1 MPLNTINMNTYLFPT
16 ELEAKA
22 FREMCPDAE
31 VVISGVGM
39 AATAAAIATL
49 GSSTQDV
56 VVLAGIAG
64 VYGDSIA
71 VGEVVEVVSE
81 ECVELPERFRRAYTQ
96 FEPYTSLR
104 GVRSNSV
111 HTMQSVSHGA
121 DIENMEGAALFAM
134 AEAMGFRAVE
144 VRAIST
150 RVGDSFDTW
159 AVDEAVT
166 ALGQELKKFED
177 EK

>member
-1 MPLNTINMNTYLFPT
+1 MIYLFPT

-22 FREMCPDAE
+22 FRALCPDAK

-39 AATAAAIATL
+39 AATVAAIATL
-49 GSSTQDV
+49 GCRAEDV

-64 VYGDSIA
+64 TYGDSLA
-71 VGEVVEVVSE
+71 VGSVVEVVSE
-81 ECVELPERFRRAYTQ
+81 ECVELPERFRRTYTQ
-96 FEPYTSLR
+96 SQPRTSLR
-104 GVRSNSV
+104 GVRSNTV
-111 HTMQSVSHGA
+111 HTMQRVSQGA
-121 DIENMEGAALFAM
+121 EVENMEGAALFAM

-144 VRAIST
+144 VRAISN
-150 RVGDSFDTW
+150 RVGEPFEKW

-166 ALGQELKKFED
+166 ALAKELKLLED

>member
-1 MPLNTINMNTYLFPT
+1 MNTYLFPT

-22 FREMCPDAE
+22 FRELCPDAE

-39 AATAAAIATL
+39 AATAAAIASL
-49 GSSTQDV
+49 NPHAEDV

-64 VYGDSIA
+64 AYGDSVA

-96 FEPYTSLR
+96 FEPYTLLR

-134 AEAMGFRAVE
+134 ADVIGFRAVE
-144 VRAIST
+144 VRAISN
-150 RVGDSFDTW
+150 RVGEPFEKW

-166 ALGQELKKFED
+166 ALTKELKLFED